1 MKNLIFLDT
10 ETTGKEGRLIQL
22 AFTFGGIDFVDLLFK
37 PPVPIEIEAMSVHHI
52 TEEMV
57 EYKQKFVNTLHF
69 LNLQEDLDKRVLVC
83 HNAAFDAAVLEREG
97 LKVGKKICT
106 MKVAQT
112 VWDFPQYK
120 LQYLRYAL
128 HLKVEAKAHDAG
140 GDVAVLFALFN
151 SLVSFMKLSGKY
163 ADDDA
168 IIAKMI
174 QITDEPVLLKTV
186 PFGKYR
192 GQKFEEV
199 KDRSYFQ
206 WMLGTEIGEDLRH
219 TLNHYLLK

>member
-22 AFTFGGIDFVDLLFK
+22 AFTFGGIDFVDILFK

-52 TEEMV
+52 TENMV
-57 EYKQKFVNTLHF
+57 EDKESFSTSVYKEK
-69 LNLQEDLDKRVLVC
+69 LQEDLDKRVLVC
-83 HNAAFDAAVLEREG
+83 HNVAFDSAVLEREG
-97 LKVGKKICT
+97 LVVGKKICT
-106 MKVAQT
+106 MKAAQT
-112 VWDFPQYK
+112 LWDFPQYK

-128 HLKVEAKAHDAG
+128 GIEIDASAHDAG
-140 GDVAVLFALFN
+140 GDVLVLVKIFN
-151 SLVSFMKLSGKY
+151 LLKANLMSKGSSE
-163 ADDDA
+163 DEA
-168 IIAKMI
+168 IERMI
-174 QITDEPVLLKTV
+174 EISDEPVLLKTV

-199 KDRSYFQ
+199 KDHSYFI
-206 WMLGTEIGEDLRH
+206 WMLGTDIGEDLRH